1 MKHRLQHIEKRID
14 AMSLR
19 ERGLMFCAVVAVLGF
34 LFNLL
39 FWDPLV
45 AEQKKL
51 ESRMRDD
58 RQKTAEIEMQIQE
71 KVTAIRNDPDAL
83 AKKRLAELQQKLQ
96 QTRLT
101 MSEMQKG
108 LVSPDKMAEVLEGIL
123 KRQEGLR
130 LISLKSTT
138 PEILN
143 QPLPDIRSL
152 ATTSGN
158 GSSAAAKGVAD
169 PKNSVGGVVYKHGVE
184 LVVQGGYADIVN
196 YLQALETMPWQFF
209 WGRTVVS
216 AESYPKATVTL
227 TLYTLAREEK
237 WMNL

>member
-1 MKHRLQHIEKRID
+1 MKRKLQLVEKRID

-19 ERGLMFCAVVAVLGF
+19 ERGLLFCAVVAVLGF

-45 AEQKKL
+45 TEQKKL
-51 ESRMRDD
+51 ELRMREDQ
-58 RQKTAEIEMQIQE
+58 QKTAEIEVQIQQ
-71 KVTAIRNDPDAL
+71 KVAAIRNDPDAS

-96 QTRLT
+96 QTRLA

-108 LVSPDKMAEVLEGIL
+108 LVPPDKMAEVLEGIL
-123 KRQEGLR
+123 KRQENLHLVSLR
-130 LISLKSTT
+130 STT

-143 QPLPDIRSL
+143 QPLPDMKPL
-152 ATTSGN
+152 ASASGN
-158 GSSAAAKGVAD
+158 TASLPMKGTPD
-169 PKNSVGGVVYKHGVE
+169 PKGNVGGVVYKHGVE
-184 LVVQGGYADIVN
+184 LVLQGGYGDIVN

-209 WGRTVVS
+209 WGRAVVS
-216 AESYPKATVTL
+216 AEAYPKATVTL
-227 TLYTLAREEK
+227 TLYTLAREDK